1 MAHMLKINPELEYK
15 SRTQF
20 VEKAIEEKLDKIE
33 TELVLKSIKE
43 EGIAGFK
50 ESARKMF
57 ERTEQLGKQVDETR
71 KLLEQTKQATE
82 EIKKKKHTLHVYKSK
97 KK

>member
-20 VEKAIEEKLDKIE
+20 VEKAVEEKLDKIE

-50 ESARKMF
+50 ESARKTF
-57 ERTEQLGKQVDETR
+57 QKLEQLGNRMDELNELIELTDQ
-71 KLLEQTKQATE
+71 KTK
-82 EIKKKKHTLHVYKSK
+82 EIKKLKHTPRIDKSK